1 MWRKRF
7 RQKQT
12 RIEMARF
19 ASIVIG
25 LALALATPALGAQ
38 RAAAQ
43 NQVAASA
50 AQQCRLIF
58 QNADT
63 NHDGVLS
70 GKELVAAKLAEADDG
85 PLTLAEF
92 VAECLNNDD

>member
-1 MWRKRF
+1 
-7 RQKQT
+7 
-12 RIEMARF
+12 MARY
-19 ASIVIG
+19 ASIVVA
-25 LALALATPALGAQ
+25 LALALATPALGGQ
-38 RAAAQ
+38 REWRQ
-43 NQVAASA
+43 HQVAR
-50 AQQCRLIF
+50 CRLIF

-92 VAECLNNDD
+92 LAECLDNDD

>member
-1 MWRKRF
+1 M
-7 RQKQT
+7 T
-12 RIEMARF
+12 RY
-19 ASIVIG
+19 ASIVA
-25 LALALATPALGAQ
+25 ALALTLATSAMGGQPDEP
-38 RAAAQ
+38 Q
-43 NQVAASA
+43 NRVAASA
-50 AQQCRLIF
+50 AEQCRLIF

-92 VAECLNNDD
+92 VAECLDNDD